1 MNLNEI
7 AKASYE
13 TAMKPLLKCT
23 SDQITEFCENQ
34 GVL

>member
-13 TAMKPLLKCT
+13 TARKRQKNGANISVSLVP
-23 SDQITEFCENQ
+23 Q
-34 GVL
+34 